1 MQSSAKLSR
10 NSGSDGGL
18 HDAEGTQGRRG
29 HEGEHA
35 RAGAETVEH
44 AQSVG
49 GYGAR
54 VILPAEENGASPTP
68 PRGGTGSV
76 RHGPIRDD
84 PARRKSPARQA
95 RTHEQDHHH
104 DRTGCLPHHPQP
116 SRSASPGSRV
126 LRVAA
131 GAALVAGP
139 VLWAAG
145 MWTSPP
151 AAGTT
156 DIDYVTSLGRDGTIT
171 QVSALFLH
179 YGNLFIGLGVLA
191 AASLVRGPKGSRLT
205 VIGSLLTAL
214 GFTNV
219 SGMLLSDWWNLSAAQ
234 NLPIEQAAKVF
245 GGFKDSSLL
254 FLGTASRWSRWSA
267 RSCCWSAW
275 PGRCTGLV
283 EPGDLRRPA
292 SRA

>member
-1 MQSSAKLSR
+1 MSAQVAPNTTTQPVEERQSA
-10 NSGSDGGL
+10 
-18 HDAEGTQGRRG
+18 
-29 HEGEHA
+29 
-35 RAGAETVEH
+35 
-44 AQSVG
+44 
-49 GYGAR
+49 
-54 VILPAEENGASPTP
+54 
-68 PRGGTGSV
+68 
-76 RHGPIRDD
+76 
-84 PARRKSPARQA
+84 
-95 RTHEQDHHH
+95 
-104 DRTGCLPHHPQP
+104 
-116 SRSASPGSRV
+116 SRV
-126 LRVAA
+126 LRIAA

-139 VLWAAG
+139 ALWAAG

-156 DIDYVTSLGRDGTIT
+156 DIDYITSLGRDGTIT

-191 AASLVRGPKGSRLT
+191 AASLVRGPKGGRLT

-254 FLGTASRWSRWSA
+254 FLWNGFEMASLLGTILLLVGLARAGVLAWWNLAIFVAGFAGLIFIPWDLPKLSA
-267 RSCCWSAW
+267 VAVLVGFSPFAMIGVRLFQRAGI
-275 PGRCTGLV
+275 GR
-283 EPGDLRRPA
+283 R
-292 SRA
+292 

>member
-1 MQSSAKLSR
+1 MSTQVAPTTTTTTQPVEERQSA
-10 NSGSDGGL
+10 
-18 HDAEGTQGRRG
+18 
-29 HEGEHA
+29 
-35 RAGAETVEH
+35 
-44 AQSVG
+44 
-49 GYGAR
+49 
-54 VILPAEENGASPTP
+54 
-68 PRGGTGSV
+68 
-76 RHGPIRDD
+76 
-84 PARRKSPARQA
+84 
-95 RTHEQDHHH
+95 
-104 DRTGCLPHHPQP
+104 
-116 SRSASPGSRV
+116 SRV
-126 LRVAA
+126 LRIAA
-131 GAALVAGP
+131 GTALVAGP
-139 VLWAAG
+139 ALWAAG

-156 DIDYVTSLGRDGTIT
+156 DIDYITSLGRDGTIT

-254 FLGTASRWSRWSA
+254 FLWNGFEMASLLGTILLLVGLARAGVLAWWNLAIFVAGFAGLIFIPWDLPRLSA
-267 RSCCWSAW
+267 VAVLVGFSPFAMIGVRLFQRAGI
-275 PGRCTGLV
+275 GR
-283 EPGDLRRPA
+283 R
-292 SRA
+292 

>member
-1 MQSSAKLSR
+1 M
-10 NSGSDGGL
+10 
-18 HDAEGTQGRRG
+18 T
-29 HEGEHA
+29 
-35 RAGAETVEH
+35 
-44 AQSVG
+44 AQAV
-49 GYGAR
+49 
-54 VILPAEENGASPTP
+54 ASPTTTP
-68 PRGGTGSV
+68 SVEEPRS
-76 RHGPIRDD
+76 
-84 PARRKSPARQA
+84 
-95 RTHEQDHHH
+95 
-104 DRTGCLPHHPQP
+104 
-116 SRSASPGSRV
+116 GSRA
-126 LRVAA
+126 LRIAA

-139 VLWAAG
+139 ALWAAG

-156 DIDYVTSLGRDGTIT
+156 DIDYLTSLGRDGTIT

-234 NLPIEQAAKVF
+234 NLPVEQAAKVF

-254 FLGTASRWSRWSA
+254 FLWNGFEMASLLGTILLLVGLARAGVLAWWNLAIFVAGFAGLIFIPWDLPKLSA
-267 RSCCWSAW
+267 VAVLVGFSPFAMIGVRLFQRAGI
-275 PGRCTGLV
+275 GR
-283 EPGDLRRPA
+283 R
-292 SRA
+292 

>member
-1 MQSSAKLSR
+1 MSTQVASTTTTTTQPVEERQSA
-10 NSGSDGGL
+10 
-18 HDAEGTQGRRG
+18 
-29 HEGEHA
+29 
-35 RAGAETVEH
+35 
-44 AQSVG
+44 
-49 GYGAR
+49 
-54 VILPAEENGASPTP
+54 
-68 PRGGTGSV
+68 
-76 RHGPIRDD
+76 
-84 PARRKSPARQA
+84 
-95 RTHEQDHHH
+95 
-104 DRTGCLPHHPQP
+104 
-116 SRSASPGSRV
+116 SRV
-126 LRVAA
+126 LRIAA

-139 VLWAAG
+139 ALWAAG

-156 DIDYVTSLGRDGTIT
+156 DIDYITSLGRDGTIT

-234 NLPIEQAAKVF
+234 NLPVEQAAKVF

-254 FLGTASRWSRWSA
+254 FLWNGFEMASLLGTILLLVGLARAGVLAWWNLAIFVAGFAGLIFIPWDLPRLSA
-267 RSCCWSAW
+267 VAVLVGFSPFAMIG
-275 PGRCTGLV
+275 GRLFQRAGI
-283 EPGDLRRPA
+283 GRR
-292 SRA
+292 

>member
-1 MQSSAKLSR
+1 M
-10 NSGSDGGL
+10 
-18 HDAEGTQGRRG
+18 
-29 HEGEHA
+29 
-35 RAGAETVEH
+35 
-44 AQSVG
+44 
-49 GYGAR
+49 
-54 VILPAEENGASPTP
+54 SPTTTTQP
-68 PRGGTGSV
+68 V
-76 RHGPIRDD
+76 EE
-84 PARRKSPARQA
+84 RQ
-95 RTHEQDHHH
+95 
-104 DRTGCLPHHPQP
+104 
-116 SRSASPGSRV
+116 SASRV
-126 LRVAA
+126 LRIAA

-139 VLWAAG
+139 ALWAAG

-156 DIDYVTSLGRDGTIT
+156 DIDYITSLGRDGTIT

-254 FLGTASRWSRWSA
+254 FLWNGFEMASLLGTILLLVGLA
-267 RSCCWSAW
+267 RAGVLAW
-275 PGRCTGLV
+275 WNLAIFVGRLRGSDLHPV
-283 EPGDLRRPA
+283 GPAEALRRRGAGRLLPVRDDRCPA
-292 SRA
+292 VPAGGDRPPLTPPTGHS